1 MRVTCES
8 GTSILVFAA
17 HKHDIITYYALND
30 EEENMSGIFMI
41 KYVAVNV
48 RKENKDRHLSMH
60 LAGAPIMQVSLAHFW
75 QGIRLNERP
84 GIWRSCIGN
93 RTKGQSGSSRRK
105 KHRLRQ

>member
-1 MRVTCES
+1 MRVTCEL

-41 KYVAVNV
+41 KYVAVHV
-48 RKENKDRHLSMH
+48 RNEDKDRHLSMH
-60 LAGAPIMQVSLAHFW
+60 LAGAPMHVSLAHFW

-84 GIWRSCIGN
+84 WIWRSCIGN
-93 RTKGQSGSSRRK
+93 LTKGQ
-105 KHRLRQ
+105 